1 MTLTPAQRRR
11 LKSLA
16 HHLEP
21 LVQVGQ
27 KGITESLIGAVD
39 EVLTNHELV
48 KVRFMDFKDEKHA
61 LSDQIVERTGAGL
74 VGIIGVAVLGIGVV
88 LMLLQA
94 KVAPDFFRGKVLA
107 KADATE
113 DTSML
118 EVFDDGL
125 SG

>member
-21 LVQVGQ
+21 LVQVGR

-74 VGIIGVAVLGIGVV
+74 VGIIGNVLTIYRPSTVEEKRRIVLPGV
-88 LMLLQA
+88 
-94 KVAPDFFRGKVLA
+94 
-107 KADATE
+107 
-113 DTSML
+113 
-118 EVFDDGL
+118 
-125 SG
+125 